1 MSIVTEAMNEA
12 LRKLEQRVLNTLN
25 EFSGYTHVMV
35 IGGGAEFN
43 MRCSKKTQHRFV
55 MNVFSKPITL
65 NYDLVKRYVSHR

>member
-1 MSIVTEAMNEA
+1 MNEA

-35 IGGGAEFN
+35 IGGGAELICDAVKN
-43 MRCSKKTQHRFV
+43 THRFV

-65 NYDLVKRYVSHR
+65 NMI